1 MLKKSRSS
9 QADAW
14 ASIAT
19 DRASKSCT
27 IFNLRGRYACAHENY
42 ATKFSGDDLISYLRD
57 ISFGMIF
64 GGGNR
69 PLLKTG
75 R

>member
-1 MLKKSRSS
+1 MLKKPRFS
-9 QADAW
+9 QTDAW
-14 ASIAT
+14 DSIAT
-19 DRASKSCT
+19 DRASKPCT
-27 IFNLRGRYACAHENY
+27 IFNLRGRYAGAHENY

-64 GGGNR
+64 GGGNL